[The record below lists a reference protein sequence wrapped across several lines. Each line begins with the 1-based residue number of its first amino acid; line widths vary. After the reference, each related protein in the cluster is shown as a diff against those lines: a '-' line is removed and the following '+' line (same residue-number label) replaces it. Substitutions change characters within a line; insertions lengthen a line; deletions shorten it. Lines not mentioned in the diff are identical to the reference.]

1 MSVDFCFVSSLMKII
16 LLLVLDIV
24 ASSVIMIVIVCGGGV
39 SGNKAHNK
47 KTLWATLCLF
57 RLYIALLSFI
67 IPQRIVYLY
76 DCNIP
81 SYYWILSQP
90 TYFSYK
96 NN

>member
-1 MSVDFCFVSSLMKII
+1 MEII

-24 ASSVIMIVIVCGGGV
+24 ASSVIMIVIVCGGGGV

-57 RLYIALLSFI
+57 RLLYIALLSFI